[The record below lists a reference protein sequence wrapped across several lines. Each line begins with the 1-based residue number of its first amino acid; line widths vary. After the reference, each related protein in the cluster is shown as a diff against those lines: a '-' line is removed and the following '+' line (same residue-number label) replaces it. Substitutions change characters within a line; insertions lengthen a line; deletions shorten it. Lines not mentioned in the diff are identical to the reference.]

1 MSMATSFKETY
12 ELACIDAIL
21 FYKYMYICII
31 YIYNLDILYEALQD
45 IGPIAVTALKRLR
58 VFLQNCGLPCAVL
71 YLY

>member
-1 MSMATSFKETY
+1 M
-12 ELACIDAIL
+12 CIYAL
-21 FYKYMYICII
+21 
-31 YIYNLDILYEALQD
+31 YIYTLAILYEALQD